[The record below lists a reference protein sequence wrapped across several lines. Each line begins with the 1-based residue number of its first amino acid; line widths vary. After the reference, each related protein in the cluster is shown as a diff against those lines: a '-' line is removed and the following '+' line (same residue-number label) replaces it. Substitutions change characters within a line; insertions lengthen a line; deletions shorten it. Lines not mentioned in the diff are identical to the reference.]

1 MRKIDA
7 FAHVLPRRYLDK
19 VERHLERVSS
29 PQLRYYQQGVFHY
42 DLALIDL
49 DARWRA
55 IEGFGD
61 YAQVLVLAVPPIEE
75 IGPPAIAAEF
85 ARLANEEMADL
96 VRRHPDRFVGFACAL
111 PLNDTEASLQ
121 ELERAISDLGALGA
135 QVFTNV
141 QGTPLDHP
149 SLEPILARLE
159 MLDRA
164 MWLHPTRNAT
174 WRDYPT
180 ETESN
185 YGLWWSIGW
194 PYETAAALSRLVYS
208 GILERHPHLKV
219 IAHHG
224 AGMVPHLSAPLRLG
238 PRLPQGKGTLAR
250 PPLLFFKRFFADQA
264 CIGATNAVRWGL
276 DFFGSDQV
284 LFGTDMP
291 LRPPDAIR

>member
-1 MRKIDA
+1 MGA
-7 FAHVLPRRYLDK
+7 P
-19 VERHLERVSS
+19 
-29 PQLRYYQQGVFHY
+29 
-42 DLALIDL
+42 
-49 DARWRA
+49 
-55 IEGFGD
+55 
-61 YAQVLVLAVPPIEE
+61 E
-75 IGPPAIAAEF
+75 IGAEL

-185 YGLWWSIGW
+185 YGLGWSIGW
-194 PYETAAALSRLVYS
+194 PYETAPPLPRLGYS
-208 GILERHPHLKV
+208 GILESHPHLKR

-224 AGMVPHLSAPLRLG
+224 AGMVPHPPSRLRLG
-238 PRLPQGKGTLAR
+238 PALR
-250 PPLLFFKRFFADQA
+250 
-264 CIGATNAVRWGL
+264 
-276 DFFGSDQV
+276 QV
-284 LFGTDMP
+284 K
-291 LRPPDAIR
+291 